1 MLKIHSPDILHKSD
15 VGGVRLSLQNAD
27 MVASAYDDMMRHV
40 RALRPRARIEGAVVQ
55 PMLRFPDTREVL
67 VGVTTDPVFG
77 PVVSFGTGGVA
88 VEAVADTAVALP
100 PLNGALARE
109 LMGAHRRLPSAG
121 GLPQRA
127 AGRPRRPRRVPG
139 RRLAHRLHAALGEG
153 DGLEPGAC
161 ASRRRGRRRCAR
173 SDRPRRAARA
183 GAHYPHMAIH
193 PYPIEL
199 EGELRLRD
207 GRTVRVRP
215 IRPEDAARE
224 LRFFERLSDR
234 SRFQRFM
241 QYLRELSPRMLARFT
256 QLDYDRELA
265 LVALWE
271 GEFVAV
277 GRYAPNADGETAEF
291 ALAVADDWQGKGLGH
306 ALLERLCDAA
316 RAAGYRALYGHIL
329 DANREML
336 ELARHLGFVDAAR
349 DGSEVTVVRKL

>member
-1 MLKIHSPDILHKSD
+1 
-15 VGGVRLSLQNAD
+15 
-27 MVASAYDDMMRHV
+27 
-40 RALRPRARIEGAVVQ
+40 
-55 PMLRFPDTREVL
+55 MLRFPHAREVL

-77 PVVSFGTGGVA
+77 PVVSFGAGGIA
-88 VEAVADTAVALP
+88 VEAVADAAVALP

-109 LMGAHRRLPSAG
+109 LMARTAVHRLLVGYRNVPPADLDALVAILVGVSRIVCALPWVKEMD
-121 GLPQRA
+121 LNP
-127 AGRPRRPRRVPG
+127 V
-139 RRLAHRLHAALGEG
+139 LAHPGGAIVADARVEI
-153 DGLEPGAC
+153 DPGA
-161 ASRRRGRRRCAR
+161 
-173 SDRPRRAARA
+173 PPRA
-183 GAHYPHMAIH
+183 GTHYPHMAIH

-199 EGELRLRD
+199 EGEMRLRD
-207 GRTVRVRP
+207 GRKVRVRP

-241 QYLRELSPRMLARFT
+241 QYVRELSPRMLARFT

-291 ALAVADDWQGKGLGH
+291 ALAVGDDWQGKGLGH
-306 ALLERLCDAA
+306 GLLERLCHAA

-336 ELARHLGFVDAAR
+336 ELARHLGFVEMAR

>member
-1 MLKIHSPDILHKSD
+1 
-15 VGGVRLSLQNAD
+15 LSLQNAD
-27 MVASAYDDMMRHV
+27 MVASAFEDMMRHV
-40 RALRPRARIEGAVVQ
+40 RALRPQARIEGAVVQ
-55 PMLRFPDTREVL
+55 PMLRFPHAREVL

-100 PLNGALARE
+100 PLNRTLARE
-109 LMGAHRRLPSAG
+109 LMGRTAVYRLLAG
-121 GLPQRA
+121 YRNVPAADLDALAGILVGVSRIVCMLPWVKEMDLN
-127 AGRPRRPRRVPG
+127 PV
-139 RRLAHRLHAALGEG
+139 LAHPGGAMVADARVAIDRGEPAHAQ
-153 DGLEPGAC
+153 
-161 ASRRRGRRRCAR
+161 
-173 SDRPRRAARA
+173 
-183 GAHYPHMAIH
+183 AHYPHMAIH

-199 EGELRLRD
+199 EAELRLRD

-241 QYLRELSPRMLARFT
+241 QYVRELSPRMLARFT

-291 ALAVADDWQGKGLGH
+291 ALAVADAWQGKGLGH

-316 RAAGYRALYGHIL
+316 RGAGYRALYGHIL

-336 ELARHLGFVDAAR
+336 ELAHHLGFVEAAR
-349 DGSEVTVVRKL
+349 DGSELTVVREL